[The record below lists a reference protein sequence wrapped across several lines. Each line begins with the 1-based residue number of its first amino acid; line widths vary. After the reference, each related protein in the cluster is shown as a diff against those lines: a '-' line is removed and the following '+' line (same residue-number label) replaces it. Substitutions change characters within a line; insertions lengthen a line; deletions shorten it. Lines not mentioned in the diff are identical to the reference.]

1 VPACEFQ
8 DGLFFTLSRSSH
20 SCTGHSSRLCSWG
33 WGAGYCRDPLFPSA
47 SGEFCTAGLGQTTI
61 LSGRPCIAL
70 PVRKWSRENKE
81 KVWLPPRALSTCFLA
96 VGEASALSRL
106 LRGRKGW
113 VQDFPSFC
121 CQPSL
126 PASVGHCLACPAP
139 WFPTQCDRF
148 ICLMAWPG
156 LGLVLLPLP
165 FLPTL
170 DES

>member
-1 VPACEFQ
+1 MV
-8 DGLFFTLSRSSH
+8 
-20 SCTGHSSRLCSWG
+20 LCSPLPVVSSAHG
-33 WGAGYCRDPLFPSA
+33 GLGAGYNPEWETLHCPA
-47 SGEFCTAGLGQTTI
+47 SG
-61 LSGRPCIAL
+61 
-70 PVRKWSRENKE
+70 
-81 KVWLPPRALSTCFLA
+81 KVAQGKQGESLAPPRALSTCFLT
-96 VGEASALSRL
+96 VGEARALSRL

-126 PASVGHCLACPAP
+126 PASVGHCLAL
-139 WFPTQCDRF
+139 WFSTQCDRF

-156 LGLVLLPLP
+156 LSLVLLPLP